1 MARRGRPPKKLGHV
15 DALETDATTKARMRA
30 ILETLS
36 GELSVPEACER
47 LEMSET
53 RFHELRQEALQAMLQ
68 GIEPRPPG
76 RPPKEPEEDE
86 EVAYLKARLA
96 WVEEE
101 LQISR
106 TRTEIA
112 LFNPKLLRDP
122 IPCPPPEPPKKKGSL
137 PKGQKRPRRRKRGG
151 TPGT

>member
-15 DALETDATTKARMRA
+15 DSLEGDATSKERLKA

-47 LEMSET
+47 LGVSET
-53 RFHELRQEALQAMLQ
+53 RFHELRQSALEAMLQ

-76 RPPKEPEEDE
+76 RPRKEPEEDE

-96 WVEEE
+96 WLEEE

-106 TRTEIA
+106 VRTEIA
-112 LFNPKLLRDP
+112 LVNPKLLRDP
-122 IPCPPPEPPKKKGSL
+122 IPYPPPSRPEKRGSSAKGS
-137 PKGQKRPRRRKRGG
+137 KRRRSGKRGG
-151 TPGT
+151 TGGT